1 MNKNNKG
8 FSLIEVLVTLVLTAV
23 GVLGMFVLQS
33 KSISYTQDTV
43 HREAAISAANE
54 LVEIMRVYR
63 DELFESIPA
72 SNLSSAEV
80 KGSYG
85 EFYARLK
92 NSTPLYKDGAATF
105 TKTDC
110 PTSGTAQTA
119 KAVAGCW
126 LKNQQDVLPGFQV
139 TTLCPSAAAATC
151 TSEFKGSSL
160 LVALSWSSRDTSCGQ
175 DGTSATCVYSVRV
188 EL

>member
-63 DELFESIPA
+63 DDLFESVPA
-72 SNLSSAEV
+72 SDLSPAEV

-92 NSTPLYKDGAATF
+92 NSTSLYKDGAATF
-105 TKTDC
+105 TKADC
-110 PTSGTAQTA
+110 PASGTAQTA

-126 LKNQQDVLPGFQV
+126 LKNQQDVLPDFQV
-139 TTLCPSAAAATC
+139 TTLCPSAATATC

-160 LVALSWSSRDTSCGQ
+160 LVALSWNSRDKSCGP
-175 DGTSATCVYSVRV
+175 DSTSETCVYSVRV

>member
-63 DELFESIPA
+63 DELFEKIPPVEGEG
-72 SNLSSAEV
+72 N
-80 KGSYG
+80 YG
-85 EFYARLK
+85 DFYAQLK
-92 NSTPLYKDGAATF
+92 SSTGLYKDSKMIF
-105 TKTDC
+105 TKSDC

-126 LKNQQDVLPGFQV
+126 LKSQQDVLPDFNV
-139 TTLCPSAAAATC
+139 TTLCPSAAADEC
-151 TSEFKGSSL
+151 TSDFKGSSL
-160 LVALSWSSRDTSCGQ
+160 LVALSWSSRDQSCGT
-175 DGTSATCVYSVRV
+175 DSSSATCVYSIRV

>member
-43 HREAAISAANE
+43 HREAAIAAANE

-63 DELFESIPA
+63 DELYESIPPGESGA
-72 SNLSSAEV
+72 GNA

-85 EFYARLK
+85 EFYSHLK
-92 NSTPLYKDGAATF
+92 NSATLYKDGAAIF
-105 TKTDC
+105 TKADC

-126 LKNQQDVLPGFQV
+126 LKSQQDVLPDFNV
-139 TTLCPSAAAATC
+139 TTLCPSAAADEC
-151 TSEFKGSSL
+151 TSDFNGSSL
-160 LVALSWSSRDTSCGQ
+160 LVALSWSSRDQSCGP
-175 DGTSATCVYSVRV
+175 DSNSATCVYSIRV

>member
-1 MNKNNKG
+1 MSKNNKG

-63 DELFESIPA
+63 DELFESIPV
-72 SNLSSAEV
+72 SNVSSAEV

-105 TKTDC
+105 TKADC
-110 PTSGTAQTA
+110 PTSGAAQQA

-126 LKNQQDVLPGFQV
+126 LKNQQDVLPNFQV
-139 TTLCPSAAAATC
+139 TTLCPSATATC

-160 LVALSWSSRDTSCGQ
+160 LVALSWNSRDKSCGQ
-175 DGTSATCVYSVRV
+175 DGTSETCVYSVRV

>member
-1 MNKNNKG
+1 MSKNNKG

-63 DELFESIPA
+63 DELFESIPP
-72 SNLSSAEV
+72 SDLSSAEV

-105 TKTDC
+105 TKEDC
-110 PTSGTAQTA
+110 PTSGAAQQA

-126 LKNQQDVLPGFQV
+126 LKNQQDVLPNFQV
-139 TTLCPSAAAATC
+139 TTLCPSATATC

-160 LVALSWSSRDTSCGQ
+160 LVALSWNSRDKSCGQ
-175 DGTSATCVYSVRV
+175 DGTSETCVYSVRV

>member
-63 DELFESIPA
+63 DDLFESIPA
-72 SNLSSAEV
+72 SDLRTAEV

-92 NSTPLYKDGAATF
+92 SSATLYKDGAATF
-105 TKTDC
+105 TKADC
-110 PTSGTAQTA
+110 PASGTAQTA

-126 LKNQQDVLPGFQV
+126 LKNQQDVLPDFNV
-139 TTLCPSAAAATC
+139 TTLCPSAAADEC
-151 TSEFKGSSL
+151 TSDFKGSSL
-160 LVALSWSSRDTSCGQ
+160 LVALSWSSRDQSCGI
-175 DGTSATCVYSVRV
+175 GGNSATCVYSIRV